1 MAVMPMK
8 RISIYALKN
17 RRKQILE
24 LIQRRGVVEID
35 DRKADETVF
44 AKMDTVPAK
53 SRFENNAA
61 ALQSALDALDKL
73 EPPKKSLFAS
83 LNGRDAIPLSKYQET
98 ADGAGELLKIASRI
112 NTLWKKCADNRAEIL
127 RLQTQIRAL
136 EPWMKL
142 DISMRTISTPTTSV
156 FTGSFPVEYTEETLR
171 AKIAEGAPDV
181 DGVVVE
187 ILSASP
193 QQTCAFLM
201 CHISQGLRIR
211 RSRARCRPQS
221 AWTS

>member
-73 EPPKKSLFAS
+73 EPPEKSLFAS
-83 LNGRDAIPLSKYQET
+83 LNGRDAIPLSKYQKT
-98 ADGAGELLKIASRI
+98 ADGAGELLKNA
-112 NTLWKKCADNRAEIL
+112 
-127 RLQTQIRAL
+127 
-136 EPWMKL
+136 
-142 DISMRTISTPTTSV
+142 
-156 FTGSFPVEYTEETLR
+156 
-171 AKIAEGAPDV
+171 
-181 DGVVVE
+181 
-187 ILSASP
+187 
-193 QQTCAFLM
+193 
-201 CHISQGLRIR
+201 
-211 RSRARCRPQS
+211 
-221 AWTS
+221 

>member
-8 RISIYALKN
+8 RIAIYALKN

-142 DISMRTISTPTTSV
+142 DISIKKRSMTSKRPGFLPWQISIT
-156 FTGSFPVEYTEETLR
+156 
-171 AKIAEGAPDV
+171 A
-181 DGVVVE
+181 
-187 ILSASP
+187 
-193 QQTCAFLM
+193 
-201 CHISQGLRIR
+201 
-211 RSRARCRPQS
+211 RSRDSPNASIPPSVPVPYSCHSAASTRRPRPT
-221 AWTS
+221 AW

>member
-1 MAVMPMK
+1 MTAKRMK
-8 RISIYALKN
+8 RFLPRWIPPS
-17 RRKQILE
+17 RQKQDL
-24 LIQRRGVVEID
+24 Q
-35 DRKADETVF
+35 
-44 AKMDTVPAK
+44 
-53 SRFENNAA
+53 NNAA

-73 EPPKKSLFAS
+73 EPPEKSLFAS

-156 FTGSFPVEYTEETLR
+156 FTGSFPVEYTEETR
-171 AKIAEGAPDV
+171 GRK
-181 DGVVVE
+181 
-187 ILSASP
+187 SP
-193 QQTCAFLM
+193 KA
-201 CHISQGLRIR
+201 R
-211 RSRARCRPQS
+211 RT
-221 AWTS
+221 WTVWSWRF

>member
-73 EPPKKSLFAS
+73 EPPEKKPLRVSERTRRDTAFQIS
-83 LNGRDAIPLSKYQET
+83 GNG
-98 ADGAGELLKIASRI
+98 
-112 NTLWKKCADNRAEIL
+112 
-127 RLQTQIRAL
+127 
-136 EPWMKL
+136 
-142 DISMRTISTPTTSV
+142 
-156 FTGSFPVEYTEETLR
+156 
-171 AKIAEGAPDV
+171 
-181 DGVVVE
+181 
-187 ILSASP
+187 
-193 QQTCAFLM
+193 
-201 CHISQGLRIR
+201 
-211 RSRARCRPQS
+211 
-221 AWTS
+221 